1 MNKIIIITIST
12 ILLAGCSQE
21 IKSEYQDYKPLDNK
35 IKELLPIK
43 PSKVELS
50 MTGPNGSKITA
61 TGQIQLGEKS
71 DGSDCKLNLE
81 VKQII
86 KGENASEIN
95 FEILKNKNT
104 TWHKIT
110 KSSINL
116 PDGIINSWFDY
127 IDYQAPR
134 PAIIFSPL
142 FITDGLPIAE
152 NSGASF
158 CTLRYLD
165 QVATLEPS
173 SNILK
178 YDFKRTDEYMDK
190 AFTIY
195 TKNLLK
201 AGGLSNEE
209 IDKYLLLLVDKT
221 KPNYTEALSGLELKL
236 YKKDG
241 RYFIDQSFADKEFS
255 LQVIFTPMKKYDSSK
270 DVEITQDSFYT
281 KLSKDDKHKEVI
293 AKLNELGVEEWL
305 KGISQE

>member
-1 MNKIIIITIST
+1 MNKIFLVILST
-12 ILLAGCSQE
+12 MLLAGCSTE
-21 IKSEYQDYKPLDNK
+21 IKSEYQENKPLDKK

-43 PSKVELS
+43 PSKFDLTMS
-50 MTGPNGSKITA
+50 GPNGSKITA
-61 TGQIQLGEKS
+61 IGQIQLGEKS
-71 DGSDCKLNLE
+71 DGSDCKLYIE
-81 VKQII
+81 VNQSI
-86 KGENASEIN
+86 KGENASDID
-95 FEILKNKNT
+95 FQILRNNNA

-110 KSSINL
+110 KSSIEL

-158 CTLRYLD
+158 CTLRFLD

-178 YDFKRTDEYMDK
+178 YDFKRTNEYMDK

-201 AGGLSNEE
+201 AGGLTNEE
-209 IDKYLLLLVDKT
+209 IDKYLLPLVDKT
-221 KPNYTEALSGLELKL
+221 KPNYTEALSGLEIKI
-236 YKKDG
+236 YQKDG
-241 RYFIDQSFADKEFS
+241 KYFIDQSFADKEFS
-255 LQVIFTPMKKYDSSK
+255 LQVIFTPQKNYDNSK
-270 DVEITQDSFYT
+270 DFVINQDTFYT

-293 AKLNELGVEEWL
+293 AKLKELGVEEWL

>member
-1 MNKIIIITIST
+1 MNKIILITVST

-21 IKSEYQDYKPLDNK
+21 IKSEYQDNKPLDNK

-43 PSKVELS
+43 PSKVELY

-61 TGQIQLGEKS
+61 TGQIQLGDKS
-71 DGSDCKLNLE
+71 DGSDCKLYLE
-81 VKQII
+81 INQSI

-95 FEILKNKNT
+95 FQILRTKNA

-110 KSSINL
+110 KSSIDL
-116 PDGIINSWFDY
+116 PEGVINSWFDY
-127 IDYQAPR
+127 IDYIAPR

-142 FITDGLPIAE
+142 FITDGLPIEE

-173 SNILK
+173 SNIIK
-178 YDFKRTDEYMDK
+178 YDFKRTNEYMDK

-201 AGGLSNEE
+201 AGGLTNEE
-209 IDKYLLLLVDKT
+209 IDKHLLPLVDKT

-236 YKKDG
+236 YQKDG
-241 RYFIDQSFADKEFS
+241 KFYINQSFPDKEFS
-255 LQVIFTPMKKYDSSK
+255 LQVIFTPQKKYDNSK
-270 DVEITQDSFYT
+270 DIEINLDSFYT

-305 KGISQE
+305 NGNSQE